1 MKSTRT
7 STKED
12 KVEQIDLTALALA
25 ALDAIRRKQQEEQNN
40 ETK

>member
-1 MKSTRT
+1 MTRFVSERKSM
-7 STKED
+7 
-12 KVEQIDLTALALA
+12 EQIDLTALALA